1 MLQTFKFNHKND
13 GIGIFATRTFCQKC
27 SSWLDIW
34 PPEAGFVS
42 ITPSSDK
49 ELISCMGRSQKGL
62 INRVDNSKLTPIQT
76 QLNVKYKS
84 YVMADVCS
92 EVFH

>member
-1 MLQTFKFNHKND
+1 
-13 GIGIFATRTFCQKC
+13 
-27 SSWLDIW
+27 LDIW
-34 PPEAGFVS
+34 PPEAGYFARNIPPEAGYVS
-42 ITPSSDK
+42 KTPSSDK
-49 ELISCMGRSQKGL
+49 DVLSSMGRSQKGL
-62 INRVDNSKLTPIQT
+62 INSVDKSKLTPIQT

>member
-1 MLQTFKFNHKND
+1 MLQIFKCVHTNAD
-13 GIGIFATRTFCQKC
+13 IGIFATRILCQKC
-27 SSWLDIW
+27 SNWLDIW
-34 PPEAGFVS
+34 PSEAGYVS

-49 ELISCMGRSQKGL
+49 ELLSCTGRSQKGL
-62 INRVDNSKLTPIQT
+62 FNRVDKSKLTPKQT

-84 YVMADVCS
+84 YVMADICS

>member
-1 MLQTFKFNHKND
+1 MLQTFKCDRTNT
-13 GIGIFATRTFCQKC
+13 GIGVFANRTFCQQC
-27 SSWLDIW
+27 SNWLDIW
-34 PPEAGFVS
+34 PPEAGYVS

-49 ELISCMGRSQKGL
+49 GL
-62 INRVDNSKLTPIQT
+62 INGVDKSKLTPIQT

-84 YVMADVCS
+84 YVMADVCT